1 MITKLFFASI
11 AAAAAFAATVPA
23 HALITGNGQ
32 STNGTSVN
40 GLEAQG
46 IDPNGIDPNGID
58 PNGID
63 PNGIDPN
70 GIDPNGIDPNGTQ
83 LVGADAGNLD
93 SEDPRV
99 SAQPQSLFSIDGAIV
114 PQ

>member
-63 PNGIDPN
+63 PNG
-70 GIDPNGIDPNGTQ
+70 TQ